1 MKIIIS
7 LLIILISFIKIST
20 CIDCKDF
27 YSPEGNP
34 CPCLSNPCGFV
45 VPCYPFNDGSYLC
58 GCNLVTEVFDDGT
71 KTCVDRDECADGTS
85 GCTNGCSNRVDGF
98 DCTCP
103 SGYRLQ
109 SDGKSCSDIDE
120 CAEGSSGC
128 SHGCNNNGGSFT
140 CTCPAGYR
148 LGSNGKTCELNDPC
162 ANNNCE
168 GTCVASGSTFTCR
181 CDSGY
186 TLSSNGYS
194 CNDIDECAKGTNNCA
209 QGCSN
214 NGGSFSCYCDAGY
227 TLASNGY
234 SCNDIDECAK
244 GTDSC
249 AQGCTN
255 NGGSYSCYCGAGYT
269 LASNGY
275 SCNDIDE
282 CAKGT
287 DSCAQGCANNDGSYS
302 CSCGAGYTLDGDGYS
317 CNDIDECAKG
327 TSGCAQS
334 CSNSIGSYSCSCSAG
349 YTLAGD
355 GKTCTD
361 VDECAKGTSGCAQ
374 GCTNSI
380 GSYSC
385 YCGAGFNLGSDGKS
399 CTSINGCDKGVSGCS
414 QGCLSNNGGYTCYC
428 DSGYSLDS
436 DGKTCNDID
445 ECSNGISGCT
455 QQCNNSPGTYSCS
468 CKSGYNLGVDGK
480 TCNDIDEC
488 QENIDGCQKNCNN
501 IPGSFYCSCDPNYF
515 LNSDNKTC
523 SLISSCLTGNGGC
536 QHNCSDVGGSI
547 TCSCGKGYL
556 LDDDTKSCSDI
567 DECAN
572 NPCSSNSR
580 CENKPGSFACVANV
594 QPKHYI
600 SSVIPS
606 TTLGGVASFFGVFG
620 DSHQDITLTIGGN
633 DCPIIYNSSNI
644 INCTAQPGSGKH
656 SVNLTQNGVVFI
668 GNNIYQYESIIKAC
682 PKDCSNEN
690 QGTCNT
696 VNGECKCKQGF
707 DGFDCSIKLHDNST
721 ITLPENE
728 VTVGNGVSSISNQ
741 DTNFKIYFKSL
752 KEIDFNGEI
761 VQTFN
766 LTDNWKLV
774 TSNIVNNED
783 TNNNYLFTQTL
794 KNTTCTVTV
803 TIEEVKQDS
812 EFLFAGTTFT
822 VSKGLVKFTI
832 SIADYQYSSFLN
844 TLQLE
849 MISMA
854 GKVEDSNYNND
865 CNNKDTEI
873 ETNSADQSTTSFNVI
888 KISKN
893 NKILGARF
901 INRVISDGK
910 PTFLSTT
917 IKNETDSIIVVLN
930 LPHCTKECLIDPD
943 FSLLVD
949 PQFQAEC
956 ESKSR
961 KWVVPVA
968 VVVSVVGFSGLAVA
982 GFILYKKQ
990 SIAIKVQIHKLKRFN
1005 QD

>member
-7 LLIILISFIKIST
+7 LLFILLSFIKIST

-45 VPCYPFNDGSYLC
+45 VSCYAFSDGSYLC

-71 KTCVDRDECADGTS
+71 KTCVDRDECADGSS
-85 GCTNGCSNRVDGF
+85 GCSNGCSNRVGGF

-103 SGYRLQ
+103 TGYRLN
-109 SDGKSCSDIDE
+109 SDLKSCSDIDE

-128 SHGCNNNGGSFT
+128 SNGCSNSGGSFT
-140 CTCPAGYR
+140 CICPAGYR
-148 LGSNGKTCELNDPC
+148 LGSNGKTCEVNDPC
-162 ANNNCE
+162 ASSNCE
-168 GTCVASGSTFTCR
+168 GTCVASGNSFTCS
-181 CDSGY
+181 CGSGY
-186 TLSSNGYS
+186 TLS
-194 CNDIDECAKGTNNCA
+194 
-209 QGCSN
+209 
-214 NGGSFSCYCDAGY
+214 
-227 TLASNGY
+227 SNGY

-255 NGGSYSCYCGAGYT
+255 NDGGYSCSCSAGYT
-269 LASNGY
+269 LASN
-275 SCNDIDE
+275 
-282 CAKGT
+282 
-287 DSCAQGCANNDGSYS
+287 
-302 CSCGAGYTLDGDGYS
+302 GYS

-334 CSNSIGSYSCSCSAG
+334 CSNTDGGYSCSCSAG

-361 VDECAKGTSGCAQ
+361 IDECAKGTHGCAQ
-374 GCTNSI
+374 GCSNTI
-380 GSYSC
+380 GGYSC
-385 YCGAGFNLGSDGKS
+385 YCGTGFELGSDGKS
-399 CTSINGCDKGVSGCS
+399 CTSINDCDKGASGCS

-428 DSGYSLDS
+428 NSGYSLGS
-436 DGKTCNDID
+436 DEKTCNDID
-445 ECSNGISGCT
+445 ECSSGSSGCT
-455 QQCNNSPGTYSCS
+455 QLCSNSPGTYSCS
-468 CKSGYNLGVDGK
+468 CKSGYSLGVDSK

-488 QENIDGCQKNCNN
+488 QTNVDGCEKNCNN
-501 IPGSFYCSCDPNYF
+501 IAGSFYCSCDSNYF

-523 SLISSCLTGNGGC
+523 NLISSCLTGNGGC

-547 TCSCGKGYL
+547 TCSCGNGYS
-556 LDDDTKSCSDI
+556 LDADNKSCSDV

-572 NPCSSNSR
+572 NPCSANFI

-606 TTLGGVASFFGVFG
+606 TTLGGVASFYGVFG
-620 DSHQDITLTIGGN
+620 DSHQDITLTIGVN
-633 DCPIIYNSSNI
+633 DCPIIYNTSNL
-644 INCTAQPGSGKH
+644 INCTAPAGSGKH

-721 ITLPENE
+721 ITVPENE
-728 VTVGNGVSSISNQ
+728 VTVGNGESNISNQ

-752 KEIDFNGEI
+752 KEISFNGETI
-761 VQTFN
+761 QTFN
-766 LTDNWKLV
+766 LSDNWKLV
-774 TSNIVNNED
+774 TSNVVNNQD

-812 EFLFAGTTFT
+812 EFSFAGTTFT

-832 SIADYQYSSFLN
+832 SIANYQYSSFLN

-930 LPHCTKECLIDPD
+930 LPHCTKECLIDPGM
-943 FSLLVD
+943 FFLLK
-949 PQFQAEC
+949 FFFY
-956 ESKSR
+956 KI
-961 KWVVPVA
+961 K
-968 VVVSVVGFSGLAVA
+968 LL
-982 GFILYKKQ
+982 IL
-990 SIAIKVQIHKLKRFN
+990 IL
-1005 QD
+1005 

>member
-7 LLIILISFIKIST
+7 LLFILLSFIKIST

-45 VPCYPFNDGSYLC
+45 VSCYAFSDGSYLC

-71 KTCVDRDECADGTS
+71 KTCVDRDECADGSS
-85 GCTNGCSNRVDGF
+85 GCSNGCSNRVGGF

-103 SGYRLQ
+103 TGYRLN
-109 SDGKSCSDIDE
+109 SDLKSCSDIDE

-128 SHGCNNNGGSFT
+128 SNGCSNSGGSFT

-148 LGSNGKTCELNDPC
+148 LGSNGKTCEVNDPC
-162 ANNNCE
+162 ASSNCE
-168 GTCVASGSTFTCR
+168 GTCVASGNSFTCS
-181 CDSGY
+181 CGSGY
-186 TLSSNGYS
+186 TLS
-194 CNDIDECAKGTNNCA
+194 
-209 QGCSN
+209 
-214 NGGSFSCYCDAGY
+214 
-227 TLASNGY
+227 SNGY

-255 NGGSYSCYCGAGYT
+255 NDGGYSCSCSAGYT

-287 DSCAQGCANNDGSYS
+287 YSCAQGCTNNDGGYS
-302 CSCGAGYTLDGDGYS
+302 CSCSAGYTLASNGYS

-334 CSNSIGSYSCSCSAG
+334 CSNTDGGYSCSCSAG

-361 VDECAKGTSGCAQ
+361 IDECAKGTHGCAQ
-374 GCTNSI
+374 GCSNTI
-380 GSYSC
+380 GGYSC
-385 YCGAGFNLGSDGKS
+385 YCGTGFELGSDGKS
-399 CTSINGCDKGVSGCS
+399 CTSINDCDKGASGCS

-428 DSGYSLDS
+428 NSGYSLGS
-436 DGKTCNDID
+436 DEKTCNDID
-445 ECSNGISGCT
+445 ECSSGSSGCT
-455 QQCNNSPGTYSCS
+455 QLCSNSPGTYSCS
-468 CKSGYNLGVDGK
+468 CKSGYSLGVDSK

-488 QENIDGCQKNCNN
+488 QTNVDGCEKNCNN
-501 IPGSFYCSCDPNYF
+501 IAGSFYCSCDSNYF

-523 SLISSCLTGNGGC
+523 NLISSCLTGNGGC

-547 TCSCGKGYL
+547 TCSCGNGYS
-556 LDDDTKSCSDI
+556 LDADNKSCSDV

-572 NPCSSNSR
+572 NPCSANFI

-606 TTLGGVASFFGVFG
+606 TTLWEVLQAFME
-620 DSHQDITLTIGGN
+620 
-633 DCPIIYNSSNI
+633 YNFNNWSP
-644 INCTAQPGSGKH
+644 AGSGKH

-721 ITLPENE
+721 ITVPENE
-728 VTVGNGVSSISNQ
+728 VTVGNGESNISNQ

-752 KEIDFNGEI
+752 KEISFNGETI
-761 VQTFN
+761 QTFN
-766 LTDNWKLV
+766 LSDNWKLV
-774 TSNIVNNED
+774 TSNVVNNQD

-812 EFLFAGTTFT
+812 EFSFAGTTFT

-832 SIADYQYSSFLN
+832 SIANYQYSSFLN

-949 PQFQAEC
+949 PQFKPEC

>member
-7 LLIILISFIKIST
+7 LLFILLSFIKIST

-45 VPCYPFNDGSYLC
+45 VACYPFNDGSYLC
-58 GCNLVTEVFDDGT
+58 GCNIDTEVFDDAT
-71 KTCVDRDECADGTS
+71 KTCVDRDECADGSS
-85 GCTNGCSNRVDGF
+85 GCSNGCSDRVGGY

-103 SGYRLQ
+103 SGYRLG
-109 SDGKSCSDIDE
+109 SDLKTCSDIDE

-128 SHGCNNNGGSFT
+128 SNGCSNNGGGFT
-140 CTCPAGYR
+140 CTCPAGYK
-148 LGSNGKTCELNDPC
+148 LGSNGKTCEVIDPC
-162 ANNNCE
+162 ASSNCE
-168 GTCVASGSTFTCR
+168 GYCVASGNSFTCR

-186 TLSSNGYS
+186 TL
-194 CNDIDECAKGTNNCA
+194 
-209 QGCSN
+209 
-214 NGGSFSCYCDAGY
+214 AG
-227 TLASNGY
+227 N
-234 SCNDIDECAK
+234 
-244 GTDSC
+244 
-249 AQGCTN
+249 
-255 NGGSYSCYCGAGYT
+255 
-269 LASNGY
+269 
-275 SCNDIDE
+275 
-282 CAKGT
+282 
-287 DSCAQGCANNDGSYS
+287 
-302 CSCGAGYTLDGDGYS
+302 GYS

-327 TSGCAQS
+327 TSGCTQS
-334 CSNSIGSYSCSCSAG
+334 CSNTIGGFSCSCSSG

-355 GKTCTD
+355 DKTCTD
-361 VDECAKGTSGCAQ
+361 IDECAKGTSGCAQ
-374 GCTNSI
+374 GCSNTI
-380 GSYSC
+380 GGFYCS
-385 YCGAGFNLGSDGKS
+385 CGAGFELGSDGKS
-399 CTSINGCDKGVSGCS
+399 CTSINQCDKGASGCS
-414 QGCLSNNGGYTCYC
+414 QGCLINNGGYTCYC
-428 DSGYSLDS
+428 DSGYSLDG

-445 ECSNGISGCT
+445 ECSSGVSGCT
-455 QQCNNSPGTYSCS
+455 QLCSNSLGTYSCT
-468 CKSGYNLGVDGK
+468 CKSGYSLGVDGK

-488 QENIDGCQKNCNN
+488 QTNVDGCEKNCNN
-501 IPGSFYCSCDPNYF
+501 IAGSFYCSCDSNYF

-523 SLISSCLTGNGGC
+523 SLISSCPTGNGGC

-547 TCSCGKGYL
+547 TCSCGNGYS
-556 LDDDTKSCSDI
+556 LDADNKSCSDV
-567 DECAN
+567 DECAS
-572 NPCSSNSR
+572 NPCPSNLR
-580 CENKPGSFACVANV
+580 CENKPGSFACIADV

-606 TTLGGVASFFGVFG
+606 TTLGGVASFYGVFG
-620 DSHQDITLTIGGN
+620 DLHQDITLTIGVN
-633 DCPIIYNSSNI
+633 DCPIIFNTSNL
-644 INCTAQPGSGKH
+644 INCTAPAGVGKH

-682 PKDCSNEN
+682 PKDCSN

-696 VNGECKCKQGF
+696 VNGECKCRQGF

-728 VTVGNGVSSISNQ
+728 VTVGNGESNISNQ

-761 VQTFN
+761 IQTFN
-766 LTDNWKLV
+766 LSDNWKLV

-803 TIEEVKQDS
+803 TIEEVKKDS

-832 SIADYQYSSFLN
+832 SIANYQYSSFLN

-873 ETNSADQSTTSFNVI
+873 ESNSADQSTTSFNVI

-949 PQFQAEC
+949 PQFKPEC